1 MYTGGRGPRKSTD
14 VLALVMGLADR
25 VAARYK
31 SKKKL
36 ETGTTVYQYSDR
48 QIARRNR
55 EKAER
60 LEKLRSSMSDL
71 RAQVRKDLQSKDDD
85 KRLTALAIA
94 LMDETAERVGNDES
108 AQEGHFGVT
117 GWRRNH
123 ISFSGGQASISY
135 VGKSGVKHKKSVKT
149 KAIVEALRR
158 AYDDCKG
165 EGTVTGTV
173 DATKV
178 NAYLKSY
185 GITAKDIRGFH
196 ANDIMKAKLGEVRR
210 GELPSDPKERKKK
223 LQTEFKKALEE
234 TAEAVGHEPSTLRS
248 QYLVPGLEDAFLRD
262 GTIPSKMTREALAR
276 RSCMECPQPPTKA
289 AMWGAEEV
297 SWFCDTHWKPWHE
310 ARESFIHHVIDI
322 EGGPVPSKIA
332 FRVIERFL
340 RG

>member
-1 MYTGGRGPRKSTD
+1 
-14 VLALVMGLADR
+14 MGLADR

-71 RAQVRKDLQSKDDD
+71 RAQVRKDLQADDDD
-85 KRLTALAIA
+85 KRRTALAIA

-108 AQEGHFGVT
+108 AKDGHFGVT

-123 ISFSGGQASISY
+123 ISFSNGHAHISY
-135 VGKSGVKHKKSVKT
+135 VGKSGVKQKKSVKT
-149 KAIVEALRR
+149 KAIVDALRR

-165 EGTVTGTV
+165 EASVTGV
-173 DATKV
+173 DASKV
-178 NAYLKSY
+178 NTYLKAY

-196 ANDIMKAKLGEVRR
+196 ANDIMKAKLSGVRR
-210 GELPSDPKERKKK
+210 GELPDDPKERKKK
-223 LQTEFKKALEE
+223 LQAEFKKALEE

-248 QYLVPGLEDAFLRD
+248 QYLVPGLEESFMKD
-262 GTIPSKMTREALAR
+262 GTVPSKMTKEALAR

-289 AMWGAEEV
+289 AMWGSDKV

-310 ARESFIHHVIDI
+310 AREPVIQHIIDI

-332 FRVIERFL
+332 FRVIDRFL